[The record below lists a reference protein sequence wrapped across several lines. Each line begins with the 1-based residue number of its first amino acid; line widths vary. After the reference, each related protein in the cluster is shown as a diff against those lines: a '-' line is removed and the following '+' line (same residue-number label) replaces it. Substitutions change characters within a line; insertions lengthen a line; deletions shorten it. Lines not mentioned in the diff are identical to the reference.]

1 MNLIKIFINIYEEII
16 LNNKDII
23 NKNELRKQILKS
35 RDELDQEI
43 SIEKSREAAEN
54 VVNSDI
60 FAKAE
65 NIMVFSSFRSEI
77 GTIEI
82 VNAIFA
88 NRKKLFLP
96 LSMMETNEIVSCLI
110 SSLDDLELGN
120 YGILEPKKKS
130 IFIGNSKDLDLI
142 IVPGAAF
149 DMNGHRIGYGAG
161 YYDRL
166 LSRPNMKAVTL
177 GLCFDMQI
185 VPYIPNSKH
194 DISIDYLVTEKGVYK
209 IEKLPE

>member
-1 MNLIKIFINIYEEII
+1 MFLNVYKETI
-16 LNNKDII
+16 LKNKDII

-35 RDELDQEI
+35 RDELDHEI
-43 SIEKSREAAEN
+43 SIEKSKKAAEN

-65 NIMVFSSFRSEI
+65 NVMVFSSFRSEI
-77 GTIEI
+77 GTTDII
-82 VNAIFA
+82 NAIFA
-88 NRKKLFLP
+88 NNKKLFMP
-96 LSMMETNEIVSCLI
+96 LSMMETKEIVCCRI
-110 SSLDDLELGN
+110 SSLEDLELGN
-120 YGILEPKKKS
+120 YGILEPKKRS
-130 IFIGNSKDLDLI
+130 IFIGDSKDLDLI

-149 DMNGHRIGYGAG
+149 DMKGHRIGYGAG

-166 LSRPNMKAVTL
+166 LSRPNMKAVTV

-185 VPYIPNSKH
+185 VPYVPNSKH
-194 DISIDYLVTEKGVYK
+194 DISLDYLVTEKGVCK

>member
-1 MNLIKIFINIYEEII
+1 MFINVYEEII
-16 LNNKDII
+16 LKNKDII
-23 NKNELRKQILKS
+23 NKNDIRKQILKS
-35 RDELDQEI
+35 RDELDYEI
-43 SIEKSREAAEN
+43 SIEKSRKAAEN
-54 VVNSDI
+54 VVKSDI

-77 GTIEI
+77 GTIDI
-82 VNAIFA
+82 INAIFA
-88 NRKKLFLP
+88 NRKKLFMP
-96 LSMMETNEIVSCLI
+96 LSLMETNEIVTCLI
-110 SSLDDLELGN
+110 LSLDDLELGN

-130 IFIGNSKDLDLI
+130 IFIGDSKELDLI

-166 LSRPNMKAVTL
+166 LSRPDIKAVSI

-185 VPYIPNSKH
+185 VPYVPTSKH
-194 DISIDYLVTEKGVYK
+194 DISLDYLVTEKGVCK
-209 IEKLPE
+209 IEKIQK

>member
-1 MNLIKIFINIYEEII
+1 M
-16 LNNKDII
+16 
-23 NKNELRKQILKS
+23 S
-35 RDELDQEI
+35 RDELDHEI
-43 SIEKSREAAEN
+43 SIENSREAAEN

-77 GTIEI
+77 GTIDI
-82 VNAIFA
+82 INAIFA
-88 NRKKLFLP
+88 NKKKLFMP
-96 LSMMETNEIVSCLI
+96 LSMMETREIVCCCI
-110 SSLDDLELGN
+110 SSLEDLELGN

-130 IFIGNSKDLDLI
+130 IFIGDSKELDLI

-166 LSRPNMKAVTL
+166 LGRPDMKADNI

-185 VPYIPNSKH
+185 VPSVPNSIH
-194 DISIDYLVTEKGVYK
+194 DISLDYLVTEKGVYK